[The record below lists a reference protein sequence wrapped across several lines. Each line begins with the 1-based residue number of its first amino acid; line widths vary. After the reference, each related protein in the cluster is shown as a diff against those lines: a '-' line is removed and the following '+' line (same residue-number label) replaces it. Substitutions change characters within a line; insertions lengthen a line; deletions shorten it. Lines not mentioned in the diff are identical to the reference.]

1 MPELP
6 NQVPTDR
13 LVSAS
18 EAIPRRYIPF
28 RKQPKEEDVFVELMP
43 LLAGRTV
50 MITVARVD
58 DRTLRVNVIP
68 TKTNESENAALTT
81 PLSYTGTPE
90 ELDGELGKQVAGY
103 AEAHQQLGSTLAQV
117 KAEMD
122 AAAKVAQGEAKR
134 KAAERNKKASD
145 SKAEKDNAPFS
156 AENSVR
162 AR

>member
-1 MPELP
+1 
-6 NQVPTDR
+6 
-13 LVSAS
+13 
-18 EAIPRRYIPF
+18 
-28 RKQPKEEDVFVELMP
+28 VFVELMP

-68 TKTNESENAALTT
+68 TKKNEDENAALTT

-103 AEAHQQLGSTLAQV
+103 VEAHQQLGSTLAQV

-122 AAAKVAQGEAKR
+122 AAAKAAQEEARR
-134 KAAERNKKASD
+134 KAAERNKKPSD
-145 SKAEKDNAPFS
+145 SKSEKLAMPVSQPASPPSATSMTLFPATEATAA
-156 AENSVR
+156 AENSGGVS
-162 AR
+162 A

>member
-1 MPELP
+1 M
-6 NQVPTDR
+6 
-13 LVSAS
+13 
-18 EAIPRRYIPF
+18 
-28 RKQPKEEDVFVELMP
+28 FVELMP

-68 TKTNESENAALTT
+68 TKTVENENAALTT

-103 AEAHQQLGSTLAQV
+103 VEAHQQLGSTLAQV

-122 AAAKVAQGEAKR
+122 AAAKAAQEEAKR
-134 KAAERNKKASD
+134 KAAERNKKPSD
-145 SKAEKDNAPFS
+145 SKSETPKAQVSQPAIPPPGASMTLFPAPETTAAAQS
-156 AENSVR
+156 SGGGCRMPE
-162 AR
+162 